1 MQTMVKSRQTS
12 MFRLETKE
20 GATPRIA
27 YEYPIYV
34 RTHPDWTEF
43 RQRLAALHADHFT
56 LVVDAGL
63 PQELIEPIYQQV
75 RGLGVPCL
83 LILLHASEKVKLMQ
97 TALSILYQAR
107 AHGGGTHAS
116 CFIALGGGLVG
127 NITGLAASL
136 LVRGIRLVHIP
147 TTLLAATDSIL
158 SCKQGVNG
166 ELALDLLIKNLVGT
180 FKAPELALVY
190 LSFWQSLEPDE
201 IRSGLCE
208 LVKNVVAIHPHRYEE
223 VMALLNQEANYS
235 LEQFARVF
243 TWCFEAKQAVMRQD
257 AHEQGAALVLEAG
270 HTVGHA
276 LESLLGM
283 KHGLAIAL
291 GLLVEAHVSH
301 ARGLL
306 RDTEVRQHYS
316 LLRRNGAPTTL
327 PQTLDLDALIRLI
340 RDDNKIGYLPRREGY
355 HVMVLLQHLGQPVE
369 ERPGLPLTYVSETE
383 LRIALGTL
391 RARQLEAASALIDK
405 T

>member
-1 MQTMVKSRQTS
+1 MQTLVESRQTYQ
-12 MFRLETKE
+12 FRLETKE
-20 GATPRIA
+20 DTTPRIV
-27 YEYPIYV
+27 YDYPIEV
-34 RTHPDWTEF
+34 RAHPDWEEF
-43 RQRLAALHADHFT
+43 RQRLATLDVDHFT

-63 PQELIEPIYQQV
+63 PPELVEPVYRHV
-75 RGLGVPCL
+75 RALGVPCL
-83 LILLHASEKVKLMQ
+83 LIPLLASEKAKLMQ
-97 TALSILYQAR
+97 TALSVLYQAR

-136 LVRGIRLVHIP
+136 VVRGIKLVHLP

-166 ELALDLLIKNLVGT
+166 EPALDLLIKNLVGT
-180 FKAPELALVY
+180 FKAPELVLIS
-190 LSFWQSLEPDE
+190 LSFWQSLAPNE

-208 LVKNVVAIHPHRYEE
+208 LVKNVLAIHPHRYEE
-223 VMALLNQEANYS
+223 VAALLNPQAHYS
-235 LEQFARVF
+235 LEQFSQVF

-257 AHEQGAALVLEAG
+257 AHEQGVALVLEAG

-291 GLLVEAHVSH
+291 GLLVEAHISH
-301 ARGLL
+301 GRGWLS
-306 RDTEVRQHYS
+306 DWEVRQHYA
-316 LLRRNGAPTTL
+316 LLGRNGVPTVL
-327 PQTLDLDALIRLI
+327 PQTMDIDALIRLI
-340 RDDNKIGYLPRREGY
+340 SDDNKIGYLPRREGH
-355 HVMVLLQHLGQPVE
+355 HVMVLLKHLGQPVE

-383 LRIALGTL
+383 LRTALVTL
-391 RARQLEAASALIDK
+391 QA
-405 T
+405 

>member
-1 MQTMVKSRQTS
+1 MQTLVESQQTS

-20 GATPRIA
+20 GITPRIS

-34 RTHPDWTEF
+34 RARPDWTEF

-63 PQELIEPIYQQV
+63 PPELVEPVYQQV
-75 RGLGVPCL
+75 RELGVPCL
-83 LILLHASEKVKLMQ
+83 LIPLRATEKAKLMQ
-97 TALSILYQAR
+97 TALSVLYQAR

-136 LVRGIRLVHIP
+136 VVRGIRLVHIP

-166 ELALDLLIKNLVGT
+166 EPALDLLIKNLVGT
-180 FKAPELALVY
+180 FKAPEFALVF
-190 LSFWQSLEPDE
+190 LSFWQSLPQDE

-208 LVKNVVAIHPHRYEE
+208 LVKNVLAIHPHRYDEAA
-223 VMALLNQEANYS
+223 ALLNPEARYS
-235 LEQFARVF
+235 LEQFAQVF
-243 TWCFEAKQAVMRQD
+243 TWCFEAKQAVMRGD
-257 AHEQGAALVLEAG
+257 AHEQGDALVLEAG

-291 GLLVEAHVSH
+291 GLLVEAHISH
-301 ARGLL
+301 ARGWLG
-306 RDTEVRQHYS
+306 DIEVLQHYS
-316 LLRRNGAPTTL
+316 LLQRNGVPVVL
-327 PQTLDLDALIRLI
+327 PQTVDLDALIRLI
-340 RDDNKIGYLPRREGY
+340 RDDNKIGYLPRREGH
-355 HVMVLLQHLGQPVE
+355 HVMVLLRRLGQPVE

-383 LRIALGTL
+383 LRIALATL
-391 RARQLEAASALIDK
+391 RA
-405 T
+405 

>member
-1 MQTMVKSRQTS
+1 MQTMVESRQTYT
-12 MFRLETKE
+12 FRLETKE
-20 GATPRIA
+20 GAIPHIA

-34 RTHPDWTEF
+34 RAHPDWAEF
-43 RQRLAALHADHFT
+43 RQRLTTLHADHFT

-63 PQELIEPIYQQV
+63 PQELVEPVYQQV
-75 RGLGVPCL
+75 CELGVPCL
-83 LILLHASEKVKLMQ
+83 LVPLRPSEKAKLMK
-97 TALSILYQAR
+97 TALSVLYQAR

-116 CFIALGGGLVG
+116 CFIAMGGGLIG

-166 ELALDLLIKNLVGT
+166 EPALDRLIKNLVGT
-180 FKAPELALVY
+180 FKAPELALVF
-190 LSFWQSLEPDE
+190 LAFWQSLEQDE

-208 LVKNVVAIHPHRYEE
+208 LVKNVVAIHPHLYAE
-223 VMALLNQEANYS
+223 VMALLNPQAQYS
-235 LEQFARVF
+235 LRQFARVF
-243 TWCFEAKQAVMRQD
+243 TWCFEAKQTVMRQD

-276 LESLLGM
+276 LESLVGM

-291 GLLVEAHVSH
+291 GLLVEAHISH
-301 ARGLL
+301 ARGWLGD
-306 RDTEVRQHYS
+306 REVNQHYS
-316 LLRRNGAPTTL
+316 LLLRNGAPTTL
-327 PQTLDLDALIRLI
+327 PQTLDLDALIRVI

-355 HVMVLLQHLGQPVE
+355 HVMVLLQRLGQPVE
-369 ERPGLPLTYVSETE
+369 ERPGLPLAYVSETE
-383 LRIALGTL
+383 LRTAL
-391 RARQLEAASALIDK
+391 AALKA
-405 T
+405 

>member
-1 MQTMVKSRQTS
+1 MQTMVNSRQTS
-12 MFRLETKE
+12 MFRLETME

-34 RTHPDWTEF
+34 RTEPDWTEF
-43 RQRLAALHADHFT
+43 RQRIAALHADHFT
-56 LVVDAGL
+56 LVVDTGL

-83 LILLHASEKVKLMQ
+83 LILLNASEKVKLMQ

-166 ELALDLLIKNLVGT
+166 ELELDLLIKNLVGT
-180 FKAPELALVY
+180 FKAPELVLVY

-208 LVKNVVAIHPHRYEE
+208 LVKNVVAIHPHRYED
-223 VMALLNQEANYS
+223 VMAMLNQEANYS
-235 LEQFARVF
+235 QEQFAQVF

-257 AHEQGAALVLEAG
+257 AHEQGPALVLEAG

-301 ARGLL
+301 ARRLL
-306 RDTEVRQHYS
+306 SDAEVRQHYS
-316 LLRRNGAPTTL
+316 LLWHNGAPTTL
-327 PQTLDLDALIRLI
+327 PHMLDLDALIRLI

-383 LRIALGTL
+383 LRIALATL
-391 RARQLEAASALIDK
+391 GARQLEAASALDE
-405 T
+405 

>member
-1 MQTMVKSRQTS
+1 MQTLVESQQTYL
-12 MFRLETKE
+12 FRLQTKE
-20 GATPRIA
+20 GATPHIT

-34 RTHPDWTEF
+34 RARPDWEEF
-43 RQRLAALHADHFT
+43 RQRLTDLHADHFT

-63 PQELIEPIYQQV
+63 PVELVEPVYEQV
-75 RGLGVPCL
+75 REVGVPCL
-83 LILLHASEKVKLMQ
+83 LVPLRATEKAKLMQ

-116 CFIALGGGLVG
+116 CFIALGGGLIG
-127 NITGLAASL
+127 NIAGLAASL
-136 LVRGIRLVHIP
+136 VVRGIRLVHLP
-147 TTLLAATDSIL
+147 TTLLAATDSVL

-166 ELALDLLIKNLVGT
+166 EPALDLLIKNLVGT
-180 FKAPELALVY
+180 FKAPEFALVY
-190 LSFWQSLEPDE
+190 LSFWQSLAPDE

-223 VMALLNQEANYS
+223 VVALLNPQARYS
-235 LEQFARVF
+235 LDEFARVF

-291 GLLVEAHVSH
+291 GLLVEAHISH
-301 ARGLL
+301 ARGWLSD
-306 RDTEVRQHYS
+306 REVQQHYA
-316 LLRRNGAPTTL
+316 LLGRSGVPTTL
-327 PQTLDLDALIRLI
+327 PQTLDTGGLMRII
-340 RDDNKIGYLPRREGY
+340 RDDNKIGYLPRREGH
-355 HVMVLLQHLGQPVE
+355 HVMVLLKHLGQPVE
-369 ERPGLPLTYVSETE
+369 ERLGLPLTYVSEKE
-383 LRIALGTL
+383 LRAALTLLIA
-391 RARQLEAASALIDK
+391 
-405 T
+405 

>member
-1 MQTMVKSRQTS
+1 MQTMIESRQTYL
-12 MFRLETKE
+12 FRLQTKE
-20 GATPRIA
+20 GATPRIV

-34 RTHPDWTEF
+34 RARPDWAEF
-43 RQRLAALHADHFT
+43 RQMLAALRADHFT

-63 PQELIEPIYQQV
+63 PQELVEPVYRQV
-75 RGLGVPCL
+75 CELGVPCL
-83 LILLHASEKVKLMQ
+83 LLPLRATEKAKLMQ
-97 TALSILYQAR
+97 TALSVLYQAR

-136 LVRGIRLVHIP
+136 VVRGIKLVHLP

-166 ELALDLLIKNLVGT
+166 ESTLDLLIKNLVGT
-180 FKAPELALVY
+180 FKAPEFALVY
-190 LSFWQSLEPDE
+190 LSFWQSLAPDE

-208 LVKNVVAIHPHRYEE
+208 LVKNVVAIHPHCYEE
-223 VMALLNQEANYS
+223 VAALLNPEARYS
-235 LEQFARVF
+235 LDEFAQVF

-291 GLLVEAHVSH
+291 GMLVEAHISH

-306 RDTEVRQHYS
+306 NDREVRQYYA
-316 LLRRNGAPTTL
+316 LLGRNGVPTTL

-340 RDDNKIGYLPRREGY
+340 RDDNKIGYLPRREGH
-355 HVMVLLQHLGQPVE
+355 HVLVLLRHLGQPVE
-369 ERPGLPLTYVSETE
+369 ERPGLPLTYVSEKE
-383 LRIALGTL
+383 LRTALGTL
-391 RARQLEAASALIDK
+391 RA
-405 T
+405 

>member
-1 MQTMVKSRQTS
+1 MQTMIESRQTYL
-12 MFRLETKE
+12 FRLETKE
-20 GATPRIA
+20 GATPRIV
-27 YEYPIYV
+27 YEYPIHV
-34 RTHPDWTEF
+34 RARPDWAEF
-43 RQRLAALHADHFT
+43 RQMLAALHADHFS

-63 PQELIEPIYQQV
+63 PPELVESVYWQV
-75 RGLGVPCL
+75 CEVGVPCL
-83 LILLHASEKVKLMQ
+83 LIPLRASEKAKLMEA
-97 TALSILYQAR
+97 ALSVLYQAR

-136 LVRGIRLVHIP
+136 VLRGIKLVHIP

-166 ELALDLLIKNLVGT
+166 EPALDLLIKNLVGT
-180 FKAPELALVY
+180 FKAPEFALVY
-190 LSFWQSLEPDE
+190 LSFWQTLAPDE

-208 LVKNVVAIHPHRYEE
+208 LVKNVLAIHPHRYEE
-223 VMALLNQEANYS
+223 VAALLNPEARYS
-235 LEQFARVF
+235 LEQFAQMF

-291 GLLVEAHVSH
+291 GLLVEAHISH

-306 RDTEVRQHYS
+306 SDAEVRQHYS
-316 LLRRNGAPTTL
+316 LLRRNGVPTVL
-327 PQTLDLDALIRLI
+327 PRTLDLGALMRII
-340 RDDNKIGYLPRREGY
+340 RDDNKIGYLPQREDH
-355 HVMVLLQHLGQPVE
+355 HVMVLLRHLGQPDE
-369 ERPGLPLTYVSETE
+369 
-383 LRIALGTL
+383 
-391 RARQLEAASALIDK
+391 
-405 T
+405 

>member
-1 MQTMVKSRQTS
+1 MQTMIESRQTYL
-12 MFRLETKE
+12 FRLETKQ
-20 GATPRIA
+20 GATPRIV

-34 RTHPDWTEF
+34 RARPDWAEF
-43 RQRLAALHADHFT
+43 RQMLDALRADHFT
-56 LVVDAGL
+56 LVVDDGL
-63 PQELIEPIYQQV
+63 PQELVEPVYRQV
-75 RGLGVPCL
+75 CELGVPCL
-83 LILLHASEKVKLMQ
+83 LVPLRATEKAKLMQ
-97 TALSILYQAR
+97 TALSVLYQAR

-136 LVRGIRLVHIP
+136 VVRGIKLVHLP

-166 ELALDLLIKNLVGT
+166 EPALDLLIKNLVGT
-180 FKAPELALVY
+180 FKAPEFALVY
-190 LSFWQSLEPDE
+190 LSFWQSLAPDE

-223 VMALLNQEANYS
+223 VIALLNPEARYS
-235 LEQFARVF
+235 LEQFAQVF

-257 AHEQGAALVLEAG
+257 AHEQGAALALEAG

-291 GLLVEAHVSH
+291 GLLVEAHISH
-301 ARGLL
+301 ARGWLGD
-306 RDTEVRQHYS
+306 REVRQHYA
-316 LLRRNGAPTTL
+316 LLGRTGVPTTL
-327 PQTLDLDALIRLI
+327 PQTVDLDALIRLI
-340 RDDNKIGYLPRREGY
+340 RDDNKIGYLPRCEGH
-355 HVMVLLQHLGQPVE
+355 HVMVLLRHLGQPVE
-369 ERPGLPLTYVSETE
+369 ERPDLPLTYVSEKE
-383 LRIALGTL
+383 LRTAIGTL
-391 RARQLEAASALIDK
+391 RA
-405 T
+405 